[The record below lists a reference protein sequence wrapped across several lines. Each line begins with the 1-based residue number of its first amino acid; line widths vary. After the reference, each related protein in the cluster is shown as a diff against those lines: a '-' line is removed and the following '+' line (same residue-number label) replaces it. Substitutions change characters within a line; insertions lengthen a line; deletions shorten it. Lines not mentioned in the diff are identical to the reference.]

1 MEINDLINKFSDTP
15 EKQCKAIFNTLFIVT
30 NKLQTTFDQHIPDIT
45 LKQFMLL
52 TLIKQSSQPLI
63 LTQLGELLGC
73 SRQNVKKLATI
84 LEKKGFVK
92 IKSNQFK
99 TKGVLIEP
107 TKKMK
112 DYFNND
118 FVKFEAELKYLF
130 ANYTKEEINQLFIL
144 MMKLYPGINNLKE
157 KIANDK

>member
-1 MEINDLINKFSDTP
+1 M
-15 EKQCKAIFNTLFIVT
+15 
-30 NKLQTTFDQHIPDIT
+30 
-45 LKQFMLL
+45 
-52 TLIKQSSQPLI
+52 
-63 LTQLGELLGC
+63 
-73 SRQNVKKLATI
+73 KKLSKI

>member
-1 MEINDLINKFSDTP
+1 
-15 EKQCKAIFNTLFIVT
+15 
-30 NKLQTTFDQHIPDIT
+30 
-45 LKQFMLL
+45 
-52 TLIKQSSQPLI
+52 
-63 LTQLGELLGC
+63 
-73 SRQNVKKLATI
+73 
-84 LEKKGFVK
+84 
-92 IKSNQFK
+92 
-99 TKGVLIEP
+99 
-107 TKKMK
+107 MK